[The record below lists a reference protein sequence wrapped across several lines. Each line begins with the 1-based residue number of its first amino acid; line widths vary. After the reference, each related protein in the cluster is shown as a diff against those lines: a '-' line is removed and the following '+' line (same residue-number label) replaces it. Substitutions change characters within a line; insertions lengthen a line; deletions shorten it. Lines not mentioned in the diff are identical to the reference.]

1 MGSPERRLGDE
12 GGLAPEELDRRAAE
26 EAEAAAVE
34 AGSIGGRVDAAA
46 DVDPAERPVREAGGG
61 DAEGFEQAEEQ
72 LIERASHGDPPGDP
86 LADQGGPEPEAERST
101 AAYGGADEVEAT
113 EVVRDPET
121 GPEDPGEGP
130 GIARE
135 R

>member
-1 MGSPERRLGDE
+1 MESPERRLGDE
-12 GGLAPEELDRRAAE
+12 GEPAPDELDRRAAE

-34 AGSIGGRVDAAA
+34 AGSIGGSVDEAAEL
-46 DVDPAERPVREAGGG
+46 DPADRPVIEGGGG

-86 LADQGGPEPEAERST
+86 LADAGRPEPETERST
-101 AAYGGADEVEAT
+101 AAYGGADEVEVT
-113 EVVRDPET
+113 ELVRDPEA

-130 GIARE
+130 GMARE